1 MIMII
6 IYFVSF
12 LSLLLLE
19 EEEAYMV
26 RCVLRGEGARGG
38 WSCRRLFTRFPWGL
52 PCIHTYLVSVSMHY
66 VGRYLSRDSGTEHNG
81 TPASCVYRLS
91 PRFKEGQIHPNNK
104 GRRSNTRRKGLGLA
118 WYPKRMESCAPTSE
132 KKQDDGSSTTKDA
145 KSRAEQIIEAFL
157 P

>member
-1 MIMII
+1 MIIMI

-26 RCVLRGEGARGG
+26 MCGG
-38 WSCRRLFTRFPWGL
+38 SRRLVL
-52 PCIHTYLVSVSMHY
+52 SSSIHSISRGSVSMHY
-66 VGRYLSRDSGTEHNG
+66 VGRYVSRDSGTEHNGTPG

-118 WYPKRMESCAPTSE
+118 WYPKRMESCAPTSK

-145 KSRAEQIIEAFL
+145 KSRAEQIRSTSSLEDVYFRCS
-157 P
+157 